1 MVIESNLKDPDFDE
15 TKFLST
21 TPARRWGLP
30 EDIATKLALFLSSD
44 DSSYIIGAVLVADGG
59 ITIQ

>member
-1 MVIESNLKDPDFDE
+1 MVDLKLKDKVTIITGAGRGMGRE
-15 TKFLST
+15 
-21 TPARRWGLP
+21 A
-30 EDIATKLALFLSSD
+30 ALLFASD